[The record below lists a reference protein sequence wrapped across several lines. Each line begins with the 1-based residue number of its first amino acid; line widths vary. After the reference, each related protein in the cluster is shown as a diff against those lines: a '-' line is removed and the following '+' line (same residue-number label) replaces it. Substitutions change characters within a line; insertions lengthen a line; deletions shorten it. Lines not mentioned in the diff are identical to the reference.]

1 METLYSQHTI
11 TFPLLLT
18 MALDSVLDSICYND
32 YEEEEEDYI
41 DMEVSSYKALFCNSD
56 SNEFEFQMFSSSSD
70 RELTTTSPAD
80 ELFYKGQLL
89 PLHLPPRLQ
98 MVEKLLQDKNKGTFD
113 EFFSTPLA
121 TSGYATPIANTPLGS
136 CNISPY
142 NSCQVSGELNP
153 EDYFLDN
160 TFENPKKSW
169 TKKLNLTKQSSFGLK
184 LKASRDYLKSF
195 FGKSGG
201 SDESRNKISRT
212 SAKPKEKVNGNNHH
226 HHHRRSFSCAI
237 KRFAT
242 TNTSSVASS
251 FSNSTNNNSSNEF
264 KVVQHKSFN
273 ASSEIENQ
281 IQSAIAHCKLSQQHL
296 HSRNKTISDMGFC
309 SLEASRNVCDDQE
322 RHVLCRG

>member
-1 METLYSQHTI
+1 
-11 TFPLLLT
+11 

-32 YEEEEEDYI
+32 YDEEEEDYI
-41 DMEVSSYKALFCNSD
+41 DMEVSSYKALFRNSD

-89 PLHLPPRLQ
+89 PLHLPRRLQ
-98 MVEKLLQDKNKGTFD
+98 MVDKLLQDKNKDTFD
-113 EFFSTPLA
+113 HEFFSTPLA
-121 TSGYATPIANTPLGS
+121 TSGYATPIANTPFRS

-160 TFENPKKSW
+160 TFGNPKKSW

-184 LKASRDYLKSF
+184 LKASKDYLKSF

-201 SDESRNKISRT
+201 SNESRNKNPRT
-212 SAKPKEKVNGNNHH
+212 SAKTKEKVISN

-237 KRFAT
+237 KRFAA

-251 FSNSTNNNSSNEF
+251 FSSSINNNSSNEL
-264 KVVQHKSFN
+264 KVQHKSFN